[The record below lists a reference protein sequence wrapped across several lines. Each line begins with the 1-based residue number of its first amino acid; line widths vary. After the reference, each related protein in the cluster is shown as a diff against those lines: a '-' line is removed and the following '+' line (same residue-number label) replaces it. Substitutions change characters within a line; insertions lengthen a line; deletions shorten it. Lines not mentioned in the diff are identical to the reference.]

1 MGCTTATGGSP
12 TGGPRIL
19 DRTAGGVLHAETRAG
34 GTAAFGPPRPESL
47 LSGPAPW
54 PTTTPAPETS
64 QGQPEV
70 KLHELW
76 FLLPA
81 GEQQRFGHRF
91 SSLVLKAL
99 GQGSRLGSEVE
110 S

>member
-1 MGCTTATGGSP
+1 MGRTSATCGSP

-19 DRTAGGVLHAETRAG
+19 DRTADGVVHAETGAA

-47 LSGPAPW
+47 LSGPATW
-54 PTTTPAPETS
+54 ATATPAPETS
-64 QGQPEV
+64 QGRPEV

-81 GEQQRFGHRF
+81 CEQQRFGHRF

-99 GQGSRLGSEVE
+99 GQGPRLASEVE